1 MIHPSSHNLRRWAGW
16 VSKRNSELLVEKVA
30 LKAQIQANSEQ
41 AAAREEALKAE
52 IELLKGK
59 LKLEASKA
67 EHQEEERAQQGKR
80 PMDCHA
86 DSTPAEEP
94 SMMSTDTSSTDTST
108 LSDSESEDLE

>member
-1 MIHPSSHNLRRWAGW
+1 MSHPISHKDKEADRRRWAIVAR

-67 EHQEEERAQQGKR
+67 EHQEEERA
-80 PMDCHA
+80 
-86 DSTPAEEP
+86 
-94 SMMSTDTSSTDTST
+94 
-108 LSDSESEDLE
+108 